1 VENSLSDRL
10 TGLRFILIVTIFLT
24 LGAVV
29 DQFRYAL
36 EIQILAV
43 SWKWRLAFIIGG
55 VILAVEIATLLA
67 TWTPLSD
74 PITRW
79 ANKTTSFFERLEVL
93 RYPIL
98 ALLLLLLPFLVM
110 GPYGYYFQSVCI
122 RALVFW
128 FILICNSLILKSMR
142 PHWTCTNIF
151 LGLALM
157 QGVLYRIAVFL
168 SKPKCASP
176 HTLSSPVDPVSG
188 PWFGALDTPA
198 LASCSM
204 AWNHFWG
211 VVSADEKAQAY
222 VGMVSC
228 TRDVMGVP
236 FLFPGTGILPPTN
249 HDHPRFVGLRSRKTC
264 AHLDRCSGCFSLGRD
279 Q

>member
-1 VENSLSDRL
+1 MENSLSDRL

-24 LGAVV
+24 LGAVA

-36 EIQILAV
+36 EIQILAI
-43 SWKWRLAFIIGG
+43 SWKWRLALLLGG
-55 VILAVEIATLLA
+55 VVLAVEIATLLA

-79 ANKTTSFFERLEVL
+79 ANKLTSFVERLGVL

-142 PHWTCTNIF
+142 PHWTYANIF

-157 QGVLYRIAVFL
+157 QGVVYRIAVFF
-168 SKPKCASP
+168 PD
-176 HTLSSPVDPVSG
+176 LSSYRLKVLSMIVQN
-188 PWFGALDTPA
+188 WILDLT
-198 LASCSM
+198 
-204 AWNHFWG
+204 
-211 VVSADEKAQAY
+211 
-222 VGMVSC
+222 
-228 TRDVMGVP
+228 
-236 FLFPGTGILPPTN
+236 
-249 HDHPRFVGLRSRKTC
+249 
-264 AHLDRCSGCFSLGRD
+264 
-279 Q
+279 